1 MLIQPCY
8 AHHCQKQPTKMAAG
22 PPPAAFGGDR
32 EFLDDPD
39 QASQAK
45 VVGDLAALNLQ
56 LIHIMGNLVHDDD
69 QAIIDGIAEQT
80 RLLVTAAD
88 RSQRREQN
96 TRELQPVTQVPAA
109 NWGANNNI
117 ANIRMHN
124 IPPYSGNGND
134 ELDVVRWISKVF
146 NLAEAHGLTLNAT
159 VNLMIQGSK
168 GGASDYIE
176 QMREEGRTLYQVVQ
190 QLEMRYG
197 SLCTPEEA
205 RVRTNNMLR
214 KDKEGLPEFIDRLR
228 TMAKMACRLERN
240 NNRRLMAIDAL
251 VEGNIRRVLPTSV
264 RMALEERV
272 INRSRMGLPEFT
284 AREIEKEAL
293 ELEQKRHERKGNAVG
308 YSTGGNA
315 KKYNVR
321 QAYAAESAESS
332 DGGSP
337 ITSDDENQ
345 DEEGVFLVNEI
356 RRQEHKYIKRGR
368 PIDHAKVQR
377 RALGQYNDKYVERH
391 GTQGKNFRKPAYQN
405 ARLAML
411 PGPAYKLPG
420 PPNQLDQG
428 PRRNVL
434 ELLALANCSKGQCI
448 QCGYDG
454 HYMKND
460 ACALRDKPL
469 VDRPCVKCGKGL
481 HSADDC
487 LRVYQK
493 NYGAPQQ
500 PQGAAAAHEQAVKN
514 SK

>member
-1 MLIQPCY
+1 
-8 AHHCQKQPTKMAAG
+8 MAAG
-22 PPPAAFGGDR
+22 APPAAFGGGR
-32 EFLDDPD
+32 AFLDDPE

-56 LIHIMGNLVHDDD
+56 LIHFLGRLAPAGDQRFIDD
-69 QAIIDGIAEQT
+69 IADRT
-80 RLLVTAAD
+80 RLLVAASD
-88 RSQRREQN
+88 ASQQREQN

-109 NWGANNNI
+109 GWGANVNI

-124 IPPYSGNGND
+124 IPAYSGNGND
-134 ELDVVRWISKVF
+134 ELDVVRWIAKVF
-146 NLAEAHGLTLNAT
+146 NLAQAHALTLNAT
-159 VNLMIQGSK
+159 INLMIQGSK

-205 RVRTNNMLR
+205 RVRTNNMPR
-214 KDKEGLPEFIDRLR
+214 KDKETLPEFIDRLR
-228 TMAKMACRLERN
+228 TMAKMACRLERDN
-240 NNRRLMAIDAL
+240 ARRLAAVDAL

-293 ELEQKRHERKGNAVG
+293 ELEQRRNERKGGSERQGAA
-308 YSTGGNA
+308 GNG

-321 QAYAAESAESS
+321 QACAVESAESS
-332 DGGSP
+332 DEDSP
-337 ITSDDENQ
+337 ITSDDDNQ
-345 DEEGVFLVNEI
+345 GEEGIFLVNEI
-356 RRQEHKYIKRGR
+356 RRQEQKYIRRGR
-368 PIDHAKVQR
+368 PIDHAKVNK
-377 RALGQYNDKYVERH
+377 RAFGKYNDRYNERH
-391 GTQGKNFRKPAYQN
+391 RNNRKPALHQN
-405 ARLAML
+405 ARLAMV
-411 PGPAYKLPG
+411 PGPAQKPLG
-420 PPNQLDQG
+420 PPNSLDQG
-428 PRRNVL
+428 PKRNIY
-434 ELLALANCSKGQCI
+434 ELLNLANCSKGQCV

-454 HYMKND
+454 HYMKSD
-460 ACALRDKPL
+460 ACALRDKSL

-493 NYGAPQQ
+493 HYGAPQQ
-500 PQGAAAAHEQAVKN
+500 PQGAAATPEQAVKN
-514 SK
+514 

>member
-1 MLIQPCY
+1 
-8 AHHCQKQPTKMAAG
+8 MAAG

-32 EFLDDPD
+32 EFLDDPN
-39 QASQAK
+39 QASAAK
-45 VVGDLAALNLQ
+45 IQGDLAALNLQ
-56 LIHIMGNLVHDDD
+56 LLHVLRGVAHDDD
-69 QAIIDGIAEQT
+69 QPILDEIAEQN
-80 RLLVTAAD
+80 RLLMAASD
-88 RSQRREQN
+88 ASQIREQN
-96 TRELQPVTQVPAA
+96 TRELQPVSQVPGAD
-109 NWGANNNI
+109 WGANHNI

-124 IPPYSGNGND
+124 IPAYSGNGGD
-134 ELDVVRWISKVF
+134 ELDIVRWISKVF
-146 NLAEAHGLTLNAT
+146 NLAQAHGLTLNAT
-159 VNLMIQGSK
+159 INLMIQGSK

-214 KDKEGLPEFIDRLR
+214 KDKESLPEFIDRLR

-240 NNRRLMAIDAL
+240 NNRRLTAIDTL
-251 VEGNIRRVLPTSV
+251 VEANIRRVLPTSV

-293 ELEQKRHERKGNAVG
+293 ELEQRRNERK
-308 YSTGGNA
+308 TGSEKQGVA
-315 KKYNVR
+315 AYGKKHNVR
-321 QAYAAESAESS
+321 QACNVESDVSSEEDSPTSS
-332 DGGSP
+332 D
-337 ITSDDENQ
+337 DDDQ
-345 DEEGVFLVNEI
+345 GEEGIFLVNEI
-356 RRQEHKYIKRGR
+356 RRQEQKYVKRGR

-377 RALGQYNDKYVERH
+377 RAFGRYNDKYNERH
-391 GTQGKNFRKPAYQN
+391 GNQGKHFKKPYHQG

-411 PGPAYKLPG
+411 PGPAQQLRG
-420 PPNQLDQG
+420 PPNPLDQG
-428 PRRNVL
+428 PKRNVY
-434 ELLALANCSKGQCI
+434 ELLNLANCSKGQCI

-454 HYMKND
+454 HFMKSD
-460 ACALRDKPL
+460 ACALRDKSL
-469 VDRPCVKCGKGL
+469 MDKPCVKCGKGL

-493 NYGAPQQ
+493 NYGAQPQ

-514 SK
+514 